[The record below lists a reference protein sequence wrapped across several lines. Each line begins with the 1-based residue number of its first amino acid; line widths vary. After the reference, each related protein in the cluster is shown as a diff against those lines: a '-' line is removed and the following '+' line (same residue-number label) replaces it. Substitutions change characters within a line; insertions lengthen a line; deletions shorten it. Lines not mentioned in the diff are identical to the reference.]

1 MSEKAPENINP
12 NIYML
17 WPTPILRKKYPQ
29 HEEVNVPLVKLFYEH
44 RRHHDEAQGPVYS
57 SSDDLLVRYDDAALN
72 QLFKFIS
79 DSVLEIS
86 SSMNRQQWQHSRSK
100 KMNMEVVGAWF
111 QIQNGLGFHETH
123 NHGNCSW
130 SGVYYVQVDE
140 ENIRENHPQLG
151 VMNGLTRFY
160 GQNIDII
167 GGGYMDSGN
176 LYLQSTTFD
185 SKPEEGVL
193 CVFPS
198 HLKHTAM
205 PYVGEKDR
213 IIVSFNVQIHGDQ
226 GDALFDYSFY

>member
-1 MSEKAPENINP
+1 MSEKTPDNLNP
-12 NIYML
+12 NIHML

-29 HEEVNVPLVKLFYEH
+29 HEEVNPPLVKLFYEH
-44 RRHHDEAQGPVYS
+44 RRRHEKDHGPVYS
-57 SSDDLLVRYDDAALN
+57 SSDDLLVHYDDVALN
-72 QLFKFIS
+72 QLFQFIS
-79 DSVLEIS
+79 DSVLEIAS
-86 SSMNRQQWQHSRSK
+86 AMNGELWKRSRSK
-100 KMNMEVVGAWF
+100 KMNMNVVGAWF

-140 ENIRENHPQLG
+140 EKERENHPQLG

-160 GQNIDII
+160 GHHIDII

-176 LYLQSTTFD
+176 LYLQSTSFD
-185 SKPEEGVL
+185 SKPEEGTL

-205 PYVGEKDR
+205 PYIGEKDR

-226 GDALFDYSFY
+226 GDALFDYSFN